1 MNVLEHLPSKLMT
14 ELQIKTQ
21 KKLMKMGQAKIEQPP
36 KPVEHVPR
44 KVVMDC
50 LMVEL
55 ITHV

>member
-1 MNVLEHLPSKLMT
+1 MT

-44 KVVMDC
+44 KVVVDC